1 MAAIDHWGGGRDVLI
16 AVDLQN
22 DFFPGGALAVAG
34 ADRILPIINRLARR
48 FRHVVLTQD
57 WHPRGHTSF
66 ASSHPGRMPLD
77 SITLSYGAQILWP
90 DHCRQDSPGAA
101 FVEGLDIPHAEL
113 ILRKG
118 CDPGIDSYSAFFEND
133 RKTSTGLTGYLKE
146 RGVKRIMLAG
156 LAFDFC
162 VRYSAEDAKKCGFD
176 VVVAEDA
183 CGAIDIADSAAQTR
197 RLFGS
202 LSIGLISAA
211 DVGAGS

>member
-1 MAAIDHWGGGRDVLI
+1 MAAFEHWGGGRDVLI

-34 ADRILPIINRLARR
+34 ADRILPIISRLARR

-66 ASSHPGRMPLD
+66 ASSHPGRRPLD

-90 DHCRQDSPGAA
+90 DHCLQDSPGAA
-101 FVEGLDIPHAEL
+101 FVEGLDIPNAEL

-133 RKTSTGLTGYLKE
+133 RKTSTGLAGYLKE

-156 LAFDFC
+156 LAFD
-162 VRYSAEDAKKCGFD
+162 SATRPKMPR
-176 VVVAEDA
+176 
-183 CGAIDIADSAAQTR
+183 SAASMWSLPKTPVAPSILRTR
-197 RLFGS
+197 QPKHATFSRRF
-202 LSIGLISAA
+202 LSA
-211 DVGAGS
+211 